1 MKGMEIERKFL
12 LKHLPDSLESY
23 PHKELEQGY
32 LSTEPVVRVRKEGE
46 DYILTYKSSGLLSR
60 LEENLPLTAES
71 YAHLIQKADGY
82 VITKTRYYIPYESH
96 TIELDIF
103 HGDLSALQMA
113 EVEFDSEEAAKAFCP
128 PDWFAEDV
136 TYDTA
141 YHNSTLSQR
150 GLTTQ
155 S

>member
-12 LKHLPDSLESY
+12 LKNLPTDLASY

-32 LSTEPVVRVRKEGE
+32 LSTDPVVRVRREGD

-60 LEENLPLTAES
+60 REENLPLTAES
-71 YAHLIQKADGY
+71 YAHLIAKADGY
-82 VITKTRYYIPYESH
+82 VITKTRYYIPYNNY

-103 HGDLSALQMA
+103 HGDLSALQLA
-113 EVEFDSEEAAKAFCP
+113 EVEFDSEDAAKAFTP
-128 PDWFAEDV
+128 PDWFGEDV
-136 TYDTA
+136 TYETT
-141 YHNSTLSQR
+141 YHNSTLSQH
-150 GLTTQ
+150 GLTAQ

>member
-12 LKHLPDSLESY
+12 LKNLPADLSSY

-32 LSTEPVVRVRKEGE
+32 LSTDPVVRVRKEGE

-60 LEENLPLTAES
+60 REENLPLTEES
-71 YAHLIQKADGY
+71 YTHLIAKADGY
-82 VITKTRYYIPYESH
+82 VITKTRYYIPYGTH

-103 HGDLSALQMA
+103 HGDLSALQLA
-113 EVEFDSEEAAKAFCP
+113 EVEFDSEDAAKAFTP
-128 PDWFAEDV
+128 PDWFGEDV
-136 TYDTA
+136 TYETT
-141 YHNSTLSQR
+141 YHNSTLSQH
-150 GLTTQ
+150 GLTAQ